1 MSPPIPTTRRMLW
14 FPHPRDVVEE
24 LPSSGTPSPNRLG
37 ARRTIGGAAIPPPR
51 TSQKPAG
58 ANSTTAVC
66 LRRRETLGDNRN
78 GEPRFRARRCR
89 LARQAVG
96 AARVRLPPG
105 GIDDKRPDPG
115 MVDLRVDSGKAGPR
129 APGAEAHDPD
139 LHAGAL
145 GLNSGPPL
153 SPWQES
159 MPSAPAETMSFG
171 KYDRGP

>member
-1 MSPPIPTTRRMLW
+1 MVSTPPRRGGGVTQLRGPASYSVGCETDDRRRGNTAAPDVSEVCRGEPNHRGLSSP
-14 FPHPRDVVEE
+14 PRDVRGQ
-24 LPSSGTPSPNRLG
+24 PKR
-37 ARRTIGGAAIPPPR
+37 
-51 TSQKPAG
+51 Q
-58 ANSTTAVC
+58 
-66 LRRRETLGDNRN
+66 
-78 GEPRFRARRCR
+78 PRFRARRCR

-96 AARVRLPPG
+96 AARVRLPLG

-129 APGAEAHDPD
+129 APGTEAHDPD

-145 GLNSGPPL
+145 DLNSGPPL